1 MGFFGLFKS
10 NFARIAEN
18 TTKYY
23 LELSKNYEK
32 RFRDEVALLTT
43 AGVLD
48 AQNYVFSEQSLDVDT
63 IIDMAKKAVSQERE
77 EPTAYQKAKVQ
88 ALMALSASDF
98 VKYIRQEDKLEKDTL
113 FNFVFNLE
121 VALFLIDN
129 PYFTRSVLELACLQK
144 ADAIAKAIQKT
155 RDKYRGEPLFT
166 SVTMRF
172 MEGPE
177 VEEVKKI
184 LGIAD

>member
-10 NFARIAEN
+10 NFAQIAEN

-23 LELSKNYEK
+23 LELSQNY
-32 RFRDEVALLTT
+32 RHRVSDEIVLMAT

-48 AQNYVFSEQSLDVDT
+48 AQNYIFEEQSLGVDK
-63 IIDMAKKAVSQERE
+63 IIDIAKKAVSQERE
-77 EPTAYQKAKVQ
+77 EPTEYKKAKVQ
-88 ALMALSASDF
+88 ASMASASDF
-98 VKYIRQEDKLEKDTL
+98 VKYISKEDKLEKDTL
-113 FNFVFNLE
+113 FNFVFSLE
-121 VALFLIDN
+121 VALFLIDS
-129 PYFTRSVLELACLQK
+129 PYFTSSDIELACFQK

-177 VEEVKKI
+177 CEEVRKI